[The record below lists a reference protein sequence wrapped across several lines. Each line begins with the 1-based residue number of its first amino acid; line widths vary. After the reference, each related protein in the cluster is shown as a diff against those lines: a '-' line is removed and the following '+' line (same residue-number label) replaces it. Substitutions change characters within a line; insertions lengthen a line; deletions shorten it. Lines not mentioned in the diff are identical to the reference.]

1 MRQEAKNM
9 NKETND
15 NNNSTYLQSTKAYR
29 TKACLLG
36 VLLAFTFV
44 IREFFIYNIQL
55 GFAEYNGVDRHSF
68 IDWLAVYRNYDG
80 MFFLGL
86 LIFLIPYEWIA
97 ERLKSKMDRV
107 TEKTVHAKKPIL
119 FVAMLA
125 MLLIM
130 GLTALCVRSS
140 YQWAFVICG
149 VGISFLICLKA
160 GKLFETETS
169 WLLYAAIYNV
179 LGYILFL
186 LIARY
191 EAENGNN
198 RISTL
203 MCLNET
209 EEEVLVVLLAM
220 GAALFFGVISA
231 SDKNRTVKKVV
242 TDLVS
247 AVLAPGVLLYGLFRI
262 LGKVDDDVRARAKLH
277 ADIPENTRLGSGM
290 TSFGKPLFLAV
301 LALLV
306 VIIILMAMSC
316 RLVSKRSKQRAVIVC
331 WCMIIAIAFLIVDI
345 LSHLGV
351 ITQLMNDSISFDGAL
366 VMLMFIVIRSFAGC
380 DKPQR

>member
-1 MRQEAKNM
+1 M

-169 WLLYAAIYNV
+169 WLLYAA
-179 LGYILFL
+179 
-186 LIARY
+186 
-191 EAENGNN
+191 
-198 RISTL
+198 
-203 MCLNET
+203 
-209 EEEVLVVLLAM
+209 
-220 GAALFFGVISA
+220 
-231 SDKNRTVKKVV
+231 
-242 TDLVS
+242 
-247 AVLAPGVLLYGLFRI
+247 
-262 LGKVDDDVRARAKLH
+262 
-277 ADIPENTRLGSGM
+277 
-290 TSFGKPLFLAV
+290 
-301 LALLV
+301 
-306 VIIILMAMSC
+306 MAMSC